1 MRRLSSTIAV
11 SILALA
17 GLAVAAPRQGAP
29 GAPAGGAPAA
39 TASPVVLEPPVFDLG
54 PIPPGSSQARTF
66 TLRNTGASQ
75 VRVTSSFP
83 SCKCTTLT
91 DLAGTVIPPGGT
103 VELKASLDAP
113 RAPGP
118 KDAKVFVKLEG
129 VERPLVAK
137 IEGVVTLPVQPSP
150 PYVDALKGNRNG
162 TIDFTAGDGKVFR
175 LLSLDGEAPRFV
187 DFDPAKDAPRA
198 HYLVRWDLSMVP
210 DGKFRQW
217 MVAETD
223 RDDCALIPLRVR
235 NEGTGARFDPNVDK
249 RGSFMPES
257 VVVAGRMK
265 PGEARDLEFDLEGS
279 APKGKPQQPYWDR
292 VLAAHCKDP
301 AAHAQLLEVK
311 PSGADRVRVKFR
323 FTLATTA
330 SGFVYVPVTFDTG
343 TMLPFTC
350 FVTAAVRP

>member
-1 MRRLSSTIAV
+1 MRALLHVVMS
-11 SILALA
+11 LALA
-17 GLAVAAPRQGAP
+17 SV
-29 GAPAGGAPAA
+29 APAA
-39 TASPVVLEPPVFDLG
+39 AQAPGVTAPAAPATAVTIEPPSFELG
-54 PIPPGSSQARTF
+54 AIAPGSSQARTF
-66 TLRNTGASQ
+66 LVRNAGPTA
-75 VRVTSSFP
+75 VKVTSSFP

-91 DLAGTVIPPGGT
+91 DLAGKEIPAGGT
-103 VELKASLDAP
+103 LELKASLDAP

-137 IEGVVTLPVQPSP
+137 IEGTVTLPVQPSP
-150 PYVDALKGNRNG
+150 PYVDALKGNRKG
-162 TIDFTAGDGKVFR
+162 VIDLTAGDGKPFR
-175 LLSLDGEAPRFV
+175 VLSVDGAAPQFT
-187 DFDPAKDAPRA
+187 DFDPAKDAPRS

-217 MVAETD
+217 MLVETD

-235 NEGTGARFDPNVDK
+235 NEGTGSRFDPNVDK
-249 RGSFMPES
+249 RGSFLPES

-265 PGEARDLEFDLEGS
+265 PGESRDLELELEGS

-292 VLAAHCKDP
+292 VLAAHCKDA

-311 PSGADRVRVKFR
+311 PEGADRVRVKFR
-323 FTLATTA
+323 FTLATSA
-330 SGFVYVPVTFDTG
+330 SGFVYAPVSFDTG

-350 FVTAAVRP
+350 FVAAVAKP